1 MYVEFVPNSKY
12 KPAILLRESKRE
24 GKKIIKKT
32 ILNITHWAPKHIDAL
47 KKALSGEKLVSV
59 NDVFTIERSLPHGH
73 VEAIMKAIMKL
84 DFYRIISSKPAK
96 EQKIIMALIIQR
108 IIKPS
113 SKLEATRL
121 WKDSS
126 IAKELGVENVD
137 SNDVYK
143 AKDWLVKRK
152 KHIENKLIKKHI
164 HNGDRV
170 LYDSS
175 STYYYGKKC
184 PLVFL
189 GNSKDKK
196 KGLPQIVYGLMTDS
210 NGIPVSIDV
219 YPGNTGDPS
228 TIPDQV
234 EKIRERF
241 NVDRVIL
248 VGDRGMLT
256 HARISEIKKNPNLGW
271 ISALRSD
278 SIRALIESGNIQLSI
293 FDELNLAEI
302 CSEDFPGERLVV
314 CFNPCLA
321 ESRKYKR
328 EKLLTKTE
336 ELLEGI
342 VRQVKKRT
350 KTPLKKDEIGVK
362 VGKVI
367 GKYKMQ
373 KHINFTIEDNHFEWS
388 RNEDSI
394 EAEKK
399 LDGFYI
405 IRTSE
410 PELAFSAPDLHRC
423 YKDLREVEEAFRSMK
438 TVDLNIQPINH
449 RLVNRVIAHVFI
461 CFLAYYVTLHLKK
474 AWAPLLY
481 KDEDQE
487 EAKKIRDP
495 VLQTKLLLQTIASK
509 NAMNKK
515 KTHKTEEGFEAHS
528 FKSLLN
534 HLATRCKNICRSGR
548 IKNSLPVEI
557 YTEKTPLQ
565 RRALELLDTIV
576 PS

>member
-1 MYVEFVPNSKY
+1 MYVEFVPDGKY
-12 KPAILLRESKRE
+12 KPAILIRESKRQ

-32 ILNITHWAPKHIDAL
+32 ILNITNWAPEQIDGL
-47 KKALSGEKLVSV
+47 KKVFSGKELVPVDEIFS
-59 NDVFTIERSLPHGH
+59 IKRSFPHGH

-126 IAKELGVENVD
+126 IASELGVENVD
-137 SNDVYK
+137 SNDVYN
-143 AKDWLVKRK
+143 AMDWLVKRK
-152 KHIENKLIKKHI
+152 KHIENKLIKRHI

-196 KGLPQIVYGLMTDS
+196 KGIPQIVYGLMTDS

-228 TIPDQV
+228 TIPGQV
-234 EKIRERF
+234 DKIKKRF
-241 NVDRVIL
+241 NVDRVII

-256 HARISEIKKNPNLGW
+256 HARISEIKKNSNLGW
-271 ISALRSD
+271 ISALRSE
-278 SIRALIESGNIQLSI
+278 SIRALIKSGNIQLSI
-293 FDELNLAEI
+293 FDELNIAEI
-302 CSEDFPGERLVV
+302 TSKDFPGERLVV
-314 CFNPCLA
+314 CFNPSLA

-388 RNEDSI
+388 RNKDSI
-394 EAEKK
+394 ETEKK

-410 PELAFSAPDLHRC
+410 PESAFTASDLVRC
-423 YKDLREVEEAFRSMK
+423 YKDLRGVEEAFRSIK

-449 RLVNRVIAHVFI
+449 RLVNRVNAHVFI
-461 CFLAYYVTLHLKK
+461 CFLAYYVTWHLKK
-474 AWAPLLY
+474 AWTPLLY
-481 KDEDQE
+481 KDEDLE
-487 EAKKIRDP
+487 EAKKTRNP
-495 VLQTKLLLQTIASK
+495 VLQTTPSK

-528 FKSLLN
+528 LKSLLN

-565 RRALELLDTIV
+565 RRGLELLDTIV